1 MLDFPIKHSKATM
14 ITKLQFILLNPVS
27 HEQTKHIELDCHIV
41 REKIQSWVIKTFHI
55 PIRHQLADIFTKPLC
70 YVQSLNLL
78 PKMAL
83 ININVLS

>member
-41 REKIQSWVIKTFHI
+41 REKIQS
-55 PIRHQLADIFTKPLC
+55 
-70 YVQSLNLL
+70 
-78 PKMAL
+78 
-83 ININVLS
+83 